1 MPFLLVTWNMKA
13 SKNIL
18 LRNRQKL
25 HAKEVY
31 FTCSRKITY
40 SKCIYTRNFSI
51 SSGTDNDR
59 LNAGKLMFPPRKKP
73 QLKCKQ
79 VYVYKGI

>member
-31 FTCSRKITY
+31 LTCSKKITY
-40 SKCIYTRNFSI
+40 SKCIYTRIFYI
-51 SSGTDNDR
+51 SNGTDNDR
-59 LNAGKLMFPPRKKP
+59 LKENYCFPPRKKP